1 MEKYESSDHAA
12 KLNDTHPSF
21 EFPETTGQR
30 PESDRNRKHKSRR
43 GHSVH
48 HCRFEIRVRGDL
60 EEERCIPQHQRT
72 RCKESRER
80 EKQSRRSFLK
90 GAGFGAAS
98 LAAAGIAGCSPSS
111 TTTASEVPAEKRVG
125 QHLERKLAR
134 GACPNHRGRHRR
146 NCRLRRPRC
155 RARLLRLRRLPSG
168 GRIGRQGN
176 RR

>member
-30 PESDRNRKHKSRR
+30 PESDRNRQHKSRR

-111 TTTASEVPAEKRVG
+111 TTTTSEVPADNGNKSASDNVSSASWREAPAQSPRPTSPKLSIATSSLSG
-125 QHLERKLAR
+125 SATPAAPPSERRQNRA
-134 GACPNHRGRHRR
+134 
-146 NCRLRRPRC
+146 PR
-155 RARLLRLRRLPSG
+155 
-168 GRIGRQGN
+168 
-176 RR
+176 